1 MRRNGG
7 GCWGGLG
14 DDGIPQGLKPPFFV
28 AQKRPKAEALGYLD
42 ATATATAKSKYN
54 SICKSRSPSG
64 MTNKRSSDNTN
75 DNSNSNGNS
84 KGNDNSRSLRDDK
97 KSNCNCEYGAVLIA
111 KLDGFLF

>member
-1 MRRNGG
+1 
-7 GCWGGLG
+7 LG
-14 DDGIPQGLKPPFFV
+14 DEDIPQGLKPPFFV

-54 SICKSRSPSG
+54 SIWKSRSPSG

>member
-1 MRRNGG
+1 
-7 GCWGGLG
+7 
-14 DDGIPQGLKPPFFV
+14 
-28 AQKRPKAEALGYLD
+28 
-42 ATATATAKSKYN
+42 
-54 SICKSRSPSG
+54 

-75 DNSNSNGNS
+75 DNSNSNGNSNS